1 MVKTEFLILADA
13 AQVANSKLFILGG
26 GWSVYRSAV
35 YPAQV
40 QLALG
45 ISILIDWSEAGIRHP
60 VTITMADEGGVLLI
74 PELRGQVEAGKPVE
88 LGAGVTQRAL
98 LAVNAGLVIPR
109 PGRYVIAAT
118 AGASRAEASFEAVFV
133 SHKQPGATPPPEPG
147 EGLGN

>member
-1 MVKTEFLILADA
+1 VKTEFLILADA
-13 AQVANSKLFILGG
+13 AQVANGKLFILGG

-60 VTITMADEGGVLLI
+60 VTITMADAAGVLVI
-74 PELRGQVEAGKPVE
+74 PELRGQVEAGKPAE

-109 PGRYVIAAT
+109 PGRYVVAAI
-118 AGASRAEASFEAVFV
+118 AGASRAEVSFEAVFV
-133 SHKQPGATPPPEPG
+133 SQKQPGAASPPEPG
-147 EGLGN
+147 QGLGN

>member
-1 MVKTEFLILADA
+1 MKTEFLILADA
-13 AQVANSKLFILGG
+13 AQVANGKLFILGG
-26 GWSVYRSAV
+26 GWTLYRSAV

-45 ISILIDWSEAGIRHP
+45 IGILIEWSEAGIRHP
-60 VTITMADEGGVLLI
+60 VTITMADEGGVLVM
-74 PELRGQVEAGKPVE
+74 PELRGQVEAGKPEE

-109 PGRYVIAAT
+109 PGRYVVAAT
-118 AGASRAEASFEAVFV
+118 AGASRAEVCFEAVFV
-133 SHKQPGATPPPEPG
+133 SQKRPGPASPPEPG